1 MNYRDERDALRGRV
15 EGLEQELE
23 DARRSQMDEA
33 AKRARIEQIEA
44 RMRETE
50 ANMNEMRRELGAL
63 RGKPSAKKNLMPLWI
78 GIAMVFL
85 GAIVSG
91 FLLARA
97 PAPPPPYVERAV
109 ATVVPVPEAPP
120 NPEIPTEDPLKTL
133 KSVRKAKAQWTGKV
147 SRINALGLAPGAP
160 CLIDATL
167 ESEGGKQ
174 RVSHMTVKCADK
186 VIYNSTDKL
195 EGMAMMSSGM
205 AEEPGKQAGTFVY
218 AVSFNDT
225 GSRSGPRAQIS
236 LDTTHQQGS
245 VWSEVVPIFR
255 VDFSIGKLSAPVQG
269 EALMPYD
276 KSLEP
281 R

>member
-63 RGKPSAKKNLMPLWI
+63 RGKPPAKKNLMPLWI

-85 GAIVSG
+85 GAIMSG
-91 FLLARA
+91 FLLVRA

-120 NPEIPTEDPLKTL
+120 IPAIPTENP
-133 KSVRKAKAQWTGKV
+133 SRPPKAARQVKAQWTGKV

-160 CLIDATL
+160 CVIDATL
-167 ESEGGKQ
+167 ESEGDKQ
-174 RVSHMTVKCADK
+174 RVSQLTVKCADK
-186 VIYNSTDKL
+186 VIYDSTHQL
-195 EGMAMMSSGM
+195 NGMSSMGYGM
-205 AEEPGKQAGTFVY
+205 AEEPGKTSGTYSY
-218 AVSFNDT
+218 ALNYSDI
-225 GSRSGPRAQIS
+225 GARSGQRTQVSI
-236 LDTTHQQGS
+236 DTTQQHGF
-245 VWSEVVPIFR
+245 VFSEVVPVFR
-255 VDFSIGKLSAPVQG
+255 VEFSVAKLSAPVQG
-269 EALMPYD
+269 QALMPND
-276 KSLEP
+276 KYLEP